1 MRGRTRGRVR
11 PAALF
16 LSLCALAPA
25 AAQVPSG
32 DTIVTIPVGPVLVQP
47 FLFSSVERTN
57 NVFQRQG
64 QNREA
69 AGISTVTPGFLAQL
83 PFSHSHAFVG
93 YALRWREYNLESFSV
108 SDQEL
113 PPDSHYLRGQV
124 NLVFGTGWFFA
135 VTDDFSHGVVDTQ
148 TFQGNE
154 VRFSGEQMQTNH
166 LIAEV
171 GMDRGTRRRL
181 KLVAQHI
188 DDHVVGER
196 NSGIFDTLENRAAL
210 EGEHQARPALW
221 LLWGVEGRDNTRTRA
236 EEEQLQEEARMRVG
250 ARWRAPGGKEVD
262 GMVGVAQ
269 ARFPQVG
276 KHDNNVVGSFGI
288 RFPFDRTGVIAAR
301 LGRDVYPS
309 VVDDIYFVSNNL
321 QLEIASN
328 RDAPIGL
335 GTSAAYYA
343 NTYPATTRGNDRQLA
358 VETWIGYRLRRR
370 IEARLTVTGSKR
382 VSDTGEFDYQEQR
395 VALQLRIG
403 AS

>member
-1 MRGRTRGRVR
+1 MGGCAWGKVR
-11 PAALF
+11 LAALF
-16 LSLCALAPA
+16 LSLCAAVPA
-25 AAQVPSG
+25 GAQVPPEATS
-32 DTIVTIPVGPVLVQP
+32 VTLPVGPVLVQP
-47 FLFSSVERTN
+47 FMFSSAERTD

-64 QNREA
+64 ENREA
-69 AGISTVTPGFLAQL
+69 ASIHTVTPGFLAQL
-83 PFSHSHAFVG
+83 PFSHSHAFLG
-93 YALRWREYNLESFSV
+93 YALRWREYNFESFSV

-113 PPDSHYLRGQV
+113 PPDSHYLRGGV
-124 NLVFGTGWFFA
+124 ELVFGSGWFFNA
-135 VTDDFSHGVVDTQ
+135 SDDFSHGVVDTQ
-148 TFQGNE
+148 TFQGSE
-154 VRFSGEQMQTNH
+154 VRFSGEQMQTQH
-166 LIAEV
+166 LAAEV
-171 GMDRGTRRRL
+171 GVDRGAQRRL

-188 DDHVVGER
+188 DDRVVGER

-210 EGEHQARPALW
+210 EGEHQTRPTLW
-221 LLWGVEGRDNTRTRA
+221 LLWGVEGRDNTRTRED
-236 EEEQLQEEARMRVG
+236 EERLQEEARARVG
-250 ARWRAPGGKEVD
+250 ARWRGPGGREMD

-276 KHDNNVVGSFGI
+276 KHDNNVVGTFGI

-309 VVDDIYFVSNNL
+309 VVDDIYFVSNSL

-343 NTYPATTRGNDRQLA
+343 NTYPATTRGSDRQLA
-358 VETWIGYRLRRR
+358 VETWIGYRLRRW

-382 VSDTGEFDYQEQR
+382 ASDTGEFDYQEQR

>member
-93 YALRWREYNLESFSV
+93 YALRWREYNFESFSV